1 MQFIVWEIKREKHMK
16 NIYFKLEDNFEKI
29 INKALQ
35 NKKINKIKLI
45 PTGWT
50 NIVYE
55 VEAEDGEYFFRFPR
69 DEFWSRTIVKD
80 CEFAK
85 YIHNK
90 TDFNTVQL
98 QLFYDNGRPF
108 SMHKKIPGTPLA
120 EKMNSL
126 NDEEVKK
133 VSKDI
138 AKFMYQMHNVE
149 YSENEIFNNANN
161 IGLNLNEFLDELLN
175 VHVSSEDIKFWHNIP
190 VTKEKNCLVH
200 GDLNSSNILL
210 DDNNNISA
218 VIDFGFGGF
227 GNKYDDVAR
236 IIGRCP
242 ENFKKDIVES
252 YEEYS
257 NSKLDSKVLDNN
269 IQTWSNIDNAYINYM
284 ETIGIYKR

>member
-1 MQFIVWEIKREKHMK
+1 ME
-16 NIYFKLEDNFEKI
+16 NIYFKLEDNFEEI

-35 NKKINKIKLI
+35 DKKINKIKLI

-55 VEAEDGEYFFRFPR
+55 VETNDGEYFFRFPR

-80 CEFAK
+80 CEFAQ

-120 EKMNSL
+120 EKMNTL
-126 NDEEVKK
+126 NSEEVKK

-161 IGLNLNEFLDELLN
+161 IGLKLIDFLDELLN
-175 VHVSSEDIKFWHNIP
+175 VHVSSEDIKFWHNAP
-190 VTKEKNCLVH
+190 VTNEKGCLVH

-242 ENFKKDIVES
+242 DNFKKDIVES